1 MRLFEADNR
10 FIDDLTAILRN
21 EIGLSDNKRSPK
33 SLSWIAFSNLLSPL
47 GFGKID
53 YGTWSKILDINP
65 ELKPYVRNFNQDS
78 IELGTK
84 EEPLKSPNEV
94 VPTSTGPSIDQMA
107 NRAVSKGLQP
117 DFK

>member
-1 MRLFEADNR
+1 MRLFEADNK
-10 FIDDLTAILRN
+10 FVDDITTILRN
-21 EIGLSDNKRSPK
+21 EIGLSDSKKSSK

-53 YGTWSKILDINP
+53 YATWAKIFDRNP
-65 ELKPYVRNFNQDS
+65 ELKPYVRNFNQDG
-78 IELGTK
+78 IELGTQ
-84 EEPLKSPNEV
+84 EEPLKSPDEV
-94 VPTSTGPSIDQMA
+94 VPTSTGSSIDQMA